1 MLRGRASLLAGLA
14 AAALLGP
21 VAGATS
27 LRSLSVGDL
36 ATRADLVFEGRA
48 LAREVREDPGGAL
61 RTCVQFEV
69 LEVLKGPPVAS
80 PLELCFSGGV
90 SRSRLRLV
98 EGLRVPATGERGVY
112 FVARLGSQR
121 VNPLL
126 GWDQGRF
133 RVSEGAEPEV
143 MTADGRP
150 VAGLEAAP
158 GPPPR
163 VPGGRVARGARLAA
177 PGHRGMPPDAFKA
190 RLRQILAGAPR

>member
-1 MLRGRASLLAGLA
+1 MLRGRASLLVGLA

-21 VAGATS
+21 AAGATS
-27 LRSLSVGDL
+27 VRSLSVGEL
-36 ATRADLVFEGRA
+36 ARRAELVFEGRA
-48 LAREVREDPGGAL
+48 LAREVREEHGAL

-80 PLELCFSGGV
+80 PLELCFSGGA

-98 EGLRVPATGERGVY
+98 EGLRVPGPGERGVY
-112 FVARLGSQR
+112 FVARLGAER

-133 RVSEGAEPEV
+133 PVREGAEPEV
-143 MTADGRP
+143 VTADGRP
-150 VAGLEAAP
+150 VAGLELPPP

-177 PGHRGMPPDAFKA
+177 PGHRGMRPAAFKA
-190 RLRQILAGAPR
+190 RLREILAGAER